1 MFYTVV
7 QELQRKWKS
16 LRNSFSRE
24 QAKRKNLKSGSGGST
39 WKTYVY
45 YNQLSFLSSCAANKL
60 TTSNL
65 SSSHDSPDENEN
77 DIEEVNSDL
86 NETTGEVLENVLR
99 HKPAKKQK
107 TVENEYENEFF
118 NSVTKSLQ
126 ERERRE
132 SVLSLLFY
140 FNIIFTKVFIFYFI
154 LFQLFLYFIRVCF
167 SFFLYKFKC
176 YIYHF
181 NSNKFQC
188 YLLKYVLYLNYLYR

>member
-1 MFYTVV
+1 
-7 QELQRKWKS
+7 
-16 LRNSFSRE
+16 
-24 QAKRKNLKSGSGGST
+24 LKSGSGGST

-45 YNQLSFLSSCAANKL
+45 YNQLSLLSSCAANKL

-77 DIEEVNSDL
+77 DIKEVNSDL

-107 TVENEYENEFF
+107 TVENDFF

-132 SVLSLLFY
+132 KVYMEDPDRLFILSLIETLS
-140 FNIIFTKVFIFYFI
+140 K
-154 LFQLFLYFIRVCF
+154 
-167 SFFLYKFKC
+167 
-176 YIYHF
+176 
-181 NSNKFQC
+181 
-188 YLLKYVLYLNYLYR
+188 YLPI